1 VLFVNGIPFGV
12 MECKRS
18 GQPTAEDP
26 LEQAISQQL
35 RESEIPQLF
44 HYTQVLFTLAVN
56 QAKYG
61 ATGTPLAFWQGWREQ
76 KLPDKAL
83 DTLIRTPLSAE
94 EARRTFAPDPHRFNG
109 ASPAAAR
116 AWLED
121 CIAQGRMPTE
131 QDRLLYAL
139 ARPERLLALAS
150 RYTVFEAGARKLARY
165 QQYFAVEEI
174 LPRVDMIEPDGR
186 RKGGLVHT
194 QGSGKSLTMVMLAEA
209 LLEKYAA
216 RSPKLVLVT
225 DRVDL
230 DDQIYGTFVAS
241 GVGTEQAKI
250 GRHLLDLLQSAR
262 TQVITTLLQKFEAA
276 VNAKD
281 IAIDSPDVFVLVD
294 EVHRSHTGQFHA
306 ALRRVLPK
314 ACLIGFTGTP
324 VFKSQLPTIE
334 RFGGLIG
341 SAYTID
347 QAVADHAV
355 VELRY
360 EGRAVQQHVDQV
372 PINVSSGTRRA

>member
-121 CIAQGRMPTE
+121 CIAQGPNA
-131 QDRLLYAL
+131 DRA
-139 ARPERLLALAS
+139 
-150 RYTVFEAGARKLARY
+150 
-165 QQYFAVEEI
+165 
-174 LPRVDMIEPDGR
+174 
-186 RKGGLVHT
+186 
-194 QGSGKSLTMVMLAEA
+194 
-209 LLEKYAA
+209 
-216 RSPKLVLVT
+216 
-225 DRVDL
+225 
-230 DDQIYGTFVAS
+230 
-241 GVGTEQAKI
+241 
-250 GRHLLDLLQSAR
+250 
-262 TQVITTLLQKFEAA
+262 
-276 VNAKD
+276 
-281 IAIDSPDVFVLVD
+281 
-294 EVHRSHTGQFHA
+294 
-306 ALRRVLPK
+306 
-314 ACLIGFTGTP
+314 
-324 VFKSQLPTIE
+324 
-334 RFGGLIG
+334 G
-341 SAYTID
+341 SAP
-347 QAVADHAV
+347 V
-355 VELRY
+355 
-360 EGRAVQQHVDQV
+360 RA
-372 PINVSSGTRRA
+372 GKARAATCAR